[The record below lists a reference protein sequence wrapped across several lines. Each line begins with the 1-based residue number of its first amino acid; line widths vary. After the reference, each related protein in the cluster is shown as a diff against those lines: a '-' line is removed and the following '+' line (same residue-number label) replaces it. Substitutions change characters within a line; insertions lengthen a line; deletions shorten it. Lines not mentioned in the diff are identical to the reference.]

1 MLTVLQRFETIQ
13 ALQVV
18 IFLRSV
24 LSLSFINDDLMFGSR
39 EDINRILLAVDATVA
54 VGFSALAARRSLWR
68 SLMYMHMDR
77 HALTFENVTVGM
89 CKELF
94 RFALPELII
103 MAEAL
108 GLYGRTFRIPTGH
121 SESRNWYTAEGET
134 ILLALLLKFA
144 DPGRLVNLFP

>member
-1 MLTVLQRFETIQ
+1 VQPINLNRGASRPRLTVLQRFETIQ

-89 CKELF
+89 CKESVYLS
-94 RFALPELII
+94 ALHIGNHVVVEIRHEKSLLPALISSVSGI
-103 MAEAL
+103 
-108 GLYGRTFRIPTGH
+108 RTQ
-121 SESRNWYTAEGET
+121 S
-134 ILLALLLKFA
+134 
-144 DPGRLVNLFP
+144 DPF